1 MNSENNNNFHTL
13 DDSEVIPKLEF
24 RSDDS
29 LQDVLDISQLLPE
42 SGVNSSNLKQFV
54 KISSSGVFVDSSGA
68 GQFSADNQVAR
79 FAAGNPPLNAM
90 VAVQIADTSVIHFDR
105 SVTANDPLADDL
117 SLEDIDLNELNE
129 VTGTAQQDMLV
140 GSASADVLYG
150 AKGDDVLEGGAG
162 NDVYI
167 GGAGADRYV
176 LNDPD
181 SVEILDF
188 KSTRFE
194 KDVLDVSQLL
204 PEGVDAS
211 NLSTFLKITENGV
224 FIDESGLGDFSEDN
238 LVARFT
244 EESIFSRNVIIVDIG
259 NNIQVVFNVFAQ
271 AGVRLEEG
279 ESFQSSEVLASRTD
293 KYNPR
298 ASSFEPDSG
307 PDGNTNTAFLRSREG
322 ELFNFRLDEQ
332 QIEEAHGYD
341 GDEILDATQ
350 VAESS
355 QAKNDD
361 VADHKLWTYGRSGSD
376 TLQGNADGVYLDGG
390 LGNDLIDAGR
400 GRNFVTG
407 GAGQDEYVLQLET
420 TTDDDLRSD
429 LLYDYTSIEGHRD
442 LIDLQH
448 ILPLEATAEN
458 IHSYVKVTD
467 VGIYVDVTGAAR
479 FDKSNELGRWGER
492 VDIDNL
498 ITLRLADGSNIELN
512 RDDALSEFI
521 ADENGGLLR
530 GGQGSDILR
539 GQSGD
544 DIMDG
549 DGLSQ
554 EKSAD
559 HLYGG
564 AGNDQL
570 TVDGLDL
577 ASGTVEGGTG
587 YDTARLQGATGD
599 TLDLDLKAR
608 GIERAFG
615 GFSDDVLDG
624 SGYTEQSGYNR
635 NTGEFEGDSAQRLG
649 LYGKYGDDTLKG
661 GVGNDYLDG
670 GQGDDVI
677 AGGLGKDF
685 LAGGAGSDT
694 FILSDDGEVDTIWD
708 FSSGGGQRDVLDI
721 SAFVP
726 EGFELVDLDQY
737 FNFDNQFVYFDQT
750 GQGRFTYDQA
760 IAKFGGASA
769 LGSPVSIILGDDMTI
784 VRDLNGRLHATTLR
798 DTVEEDGSYTIT
810 EASLFGAV
818 YGNGNPDLS
827 LSGLEVTNGS
837 GELVN
842 NQDGTYTFTPTPD
855 LGGVDAEFGYTVS
868 DGESDIDVVFS
879 LGITAVA
886 DAPILSITDSD
897 GNDMAGQAYYTEAG
911 GSVELNIAAETLDQ
925 DNSESVTVTVDGLPE
940 SSVIHFDGQA
950 IFEEQSNGLTSYA
963 ETEVTVTFQG
973 ESAGFQNAAGYYMVN
988 ADGSIGDVHLV
999 YENASQQGGGG
1010 NLVPGQESFSFNVG
1024 EGESFNLFI
1033 VPNGYNYNDFS
1044 QLQDGTFELRSSD
1057 GSPVTMQTNDPQLVF
1072 VGNDGSETVIQSQFG
1087 DAVFHGSASNN
1098 LNEDGIVH
1106 VQTTLNSDGDI
1117 VYGFEDL
1124 YGGGD
1129 NDFADFNYTID
1140 MGAANKQIYAG
1151 SVVVGNDGPAVIPT
1165 PALQQTMQIDLAE
1178 GHNGQLDVVVTAT
1191 SSEPSAE
1198 GEASVSQTIHIN
1210 AGAELQA
1217 SDLEASTSEDSSL
1230 TILEADLV
1238 NTVTGWGYSDLSVSN
1253 VQVINGAGDVI
1264 NNQDGTFTFRPG
1276 YNLGGTTAQLS
1287 FTVTDGTYQTSGSY
1301 AIEIAAVADA
1311 PKLLIKA
1318 QSVDEVIV
1326 PLTDADFS
1334 NATGGVVFDATV
1346 SDYQSVG
1353 GGVIRNVW
1361 DVNEMGALSI

>member
-1 MNSENNNNFHTL
+1 MNSENNNNLHTL
-13 DDSEVIPKLEF
+13 DNSEVIPTLDF

-29 LQDVLDISQLLPE
+29 QQDVLDISQLLPE

-54 KISSSGVFVDSSGA
+54 KISSSGVFVDASGA

-90 VAVQIADTSVIHFDR
+90 VAVQIADTSVIHFDH
-105 SVTANDPLADDL
+105 SVTADDPLIDDL
-117 SLEDIDLNELNE
+117 PMDDIELDGMSE
-129 VTGTAQQDMLV
+129 VTGTAQQDLLA
-140 GSASADVLYG
+140 GSLSADVLYG
-150 AKGDDVLEGGAG
+150 GKGNDVLEGGSG
-162 NDVYI
+162 NDVYV
-167 GGAGADRYV
+167 GGAGADTYV
-176 LNDPD
+176 LNDSD
-181 SVEILDF
+181 SVEVLDF
-188 KSTRFE
+188 ISTRFE
-194 KDVLDVSQLL
+194 KDILDVSQLL

-211 NLSTFLKITENGV
+211 NLGNFLKVTENGV
-224 FIDESGLGDFSEDN
+224 FLDESGLGEFNDGN
-238 LVARFT
+238 LIARFT
-244 EESIFSRNVIIVDIG
+244 ERSIFSRNEIIVDIG

-279 ESFQSSEVLASRTD
+279 ESFQSEEVLASRTD

-298 ASSFEPDSG
+298 ASDFESDSG

-332 QIEEAHGYD
+332 QVEEAHGFD

-350 VAESS
+350 VTESL

-361 VADHKLWTYGRSGSD
+361 VADHKLWTYGRAGSD

-498 ITLRLADGSNIELN
+498 ITLRLADGSNVELN

-530 GGQGSDILR
+530 GGQGGDILR

-577 ASGTVEGGTG
+577 TSGTVDGGVG
-587 YDTARLQGATGD
+587 YDTAKLQGDSGE
-599 TLDLDLKAR
+599 TLALDLKAA
-608 GIERAFG
+608 GIEQAFG
-615 GFSDDVLDG
+615 SFSDDVLDG
-624 SGYTEQSGYNR
+624 SGYTEQSGYR
-635 NTGEFEGDSAQRLG
+635 RSTGEYEDNQAQRLG
-649 LYGKYGDDTLKG
+649 LYGKYGDDTLIG

-670 GQGDDVI
+670 GHGDDVI
-677 AGGLGKDF
+677 AGGQGKDF
-685 LAGGAGSDT
+685 LAGGSGSDT
-694 FILSDDGEVDTIWD
+694 FVLSDDGEVDTIWD
-708 FSSGGGQRDVLDI
+708 FASGGGQQDVLDI

-726 EGFELVDLDQY
+726 DGFELVDLDQY
-737 FNFDNQFVYFDQT
+737 FHFDNQFVYFDQS
-750 GQGRFTYDQA
+750 GQGQFTYGQA

-769 LGSPVSIILGDDMTI
+769 LGSPVSIILGDGMTI

-810 EASLFGAV
+810 EASLFSAV
-818 YGNGNPDLS
+818 YGSGNPDLS
-827 LSGLEVTNGS
+827 ISGLEVTNGS
-837 GELVN
+837 GELVD

-868 DGESDIDVVFS
+868 DGVSDIDVVFS
-879 LGITAVA
+879 LGVTAVA
-886 DAPILSITDSD
+886 DAPILSVTDD
-897 GNDMAGQAYYTEAG
+897 GGNDMAGQAYNTLPG
-911 GSVELNIAAETLDQ
+911 GSIELNIAADTLDQ

-950 IFEEQSNGLTSYA
+950 ILDEQTNGLTSYA
-963 ETEVTVTFQG
+963 ESEVTVTFQG
-973 ESAGFQNAAGYYMVN
+973 ETAGFQNAAGYYKVN

-999 YENASQQGGGG
+999 YENASQLGGGG
-1010 NLVPGQESFSFNVG
+1010 DLVPGEESFSFNVA

-1033 VPNGYNYNDFS
+1033 VPDGYNHNDFS
-1044 QLQDGTFELRSSD
+1044 QLQNGSFELRSSD
-1057 GSPVTMQTNDPQLVF
+1057 GSPATMQTNDPQLVF

-1087 DAVFHGSASNN
+1087 DAVFHGSSSYN

-1106 VQTTLNSDGDI
+1106 VQTTLNSDGEI

-1140 MGAANKQIYAG
+1140 
-1151 SVVVGNDGPAVIPT
+1151 
-1165 PALQQTMQIDLAE
+1165 
-1178 GHNGQLDVVVTAT
+1178 
-1191 SSEPSAE
+1191 
-1198 GEASVSQTIHIN
+1198 IN
-1210 AGAELQA
+1210 
-1217 SDLEASTSEDSSL
+1217 SPDS
-1230 TILEADLV
+1230 
-1238 NTVTGWGYSDLSVSN
+1238 
-1253 VQVINGAGDVI
+1253 
-1264 NNQDGTFTFRPG
+1264 F
-1276 YNLGGTTAQLS
+1276 
-1287 FTVTDGTYQTSGSY
+1287 
-1301 AIEIAAVADA
+1301 
-1311 PKLLIKA
+1311 PK
-1318 QSVDEVIV
+1318 
-1326 PLTDADFS
+1326 
-1334 NATGGVVFDATV
+1334 
-1346 SDYQSVG
+1346 
-1353 GGVIRNVW
+1353 
-1361 DVNEMGALSI
+1361 